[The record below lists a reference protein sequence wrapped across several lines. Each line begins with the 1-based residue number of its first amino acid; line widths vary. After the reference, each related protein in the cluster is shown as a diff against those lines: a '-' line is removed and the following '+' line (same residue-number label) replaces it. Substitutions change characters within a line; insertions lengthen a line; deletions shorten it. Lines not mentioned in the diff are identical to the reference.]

1 MTAWKRERT
10 SIYINSTILDFMR
23 LTIDQTILDK
33 HGLSIEEFMVLY
45 LSSKSV
51 DINSCMQSLIRK
63 GLADKNLFTEN
74 NIVVSDKVKDLVT
87 TIIIDSDKNV
97 VDKDAEFIELANEL
111 RELYPTGRKEGTT
124 YMWRGTTAEIAKK
137 LKTLVVKYK
146 YTFTKEQVI
155 KATKEYI
162 SSFNGNY
169 KKMRLLKYF
178 ILKSERDAD
187 DNVNVISELMTI
199 IENAGQVDAHRDD
212 WMSTMV

>member
-1 MTAWKRERT
+1 
-10 SIYINSTILDFMR
+10 MR
-23 LTIDQTILDK
+23 LTINRTVLDK
-33 HGLSIEEFMVLY
+33 HDLTISEFMVLY
-45 LSSKSV
+45 LNVNSV
-51 DINSCMQSLIRK
+51 DIKSCMDSLVAK
-63 GLADKNLFTEN
+63 GLADKNLFSEGS
-74 NIVVSDKVKDLVT
+74 IVVSDKVKELVS
-87 TIIIDSDKNV
+87 TIAIDSDKSV
-97 VDKDAEFIELANEL
+97 IDKDAEFIELANEL
-111 RELYPTGRKEGTT
+111 RELYPAGRKEGTT

-146 YTFTKEQVI
+146 YSFTREQVI

-187 DNVNVISELMTI
+187 DNVNVISELMTL
-199 IENAGQVDAHRDD
+199 IENEGQTEVRRDD

>member
-1 MTAWKRERT
+1 
-10 SIYINSTILDFMR
+10 MR
-23 LTIDQTILDK
+23 LTIDQSVLDK
-33 HGLSIEEFMVLY
+33 HELTISEFMVLY
-45 LSSKSV
+45 LNAKEV
-51 DINSCMQSLIRK
+51 DVTECANTLVRK
-63 GLADKNLFTEN
+63 GLADRNLFKEN
-74 NIVVSDKVKDLVT
+74 SLVVSEKIKELLS
-87 TIIIDSDKNV
+87 TIVIDSDKEVIN
-97 VDKDAEFIELANEL
+97 KDAEFLELANEL
-111 RELYPTGRKEGTT
+111 RELYPAGRKEGTT

-146 YTFTKEQVI
+146 YSFTREQVI

-187 DNVNVISELMTI
+187 DNINVISELMTL
-199 IENAGQVDAHRDD
+199 IENEGQTDAHRDD

>member
-1 MTAWKRERT
+1 
-10 SIYINSTILDFMR
+10 MR
-23 LTIDQTILDK
+23 LTIDQTVLEK
-33 HGLSIEEFMVLY
+33 HDLTVSEFMVLY
-45 LSSKSV
+45 LSVNSV
-51 DINSCMQSLIRK
+51 NIKSCMDSLVAK
-63 GLADKNLFTEN
+63 GLADKNLFSEDS
-74 NIVVSDKVKDLVT
+74 IVVSDKVKDLVS
-87 TIIIDSDKNV
+87 TIAIDSDKSV
-97 VDKDAEFIELANEL
+97 IDKDAEFIELANEL
-111 RELYPTGRKEGTT
+111 RELYPAGRKEGTT

-146 YTFTKEQVI
+146 YSFTREQVL

-187 DNVNVISELMTI
+187 DNVNVISELMTL
-199 IENAGQVDAHRDD
+199 IENEGQTDAHRDD

>member
-1 MTAWKRERT
+1 
-10 SIYINSTILDFMR
+10 MR
-23 LTIDQTILDK
+23 LTIDQTVLDK
-33 HGLSIEEFMVLY
+33 HDLTISEFMVLY
-45 LSSKSV
+45 LNVNSV
-51 DINSCMQSLIRK
+51 DIKSCMDSLVAK
-63 GLADKNLFTEN
+63 GLADKNLFSEGS
-74 NIVVSDKVKDLVT
+74 IVVSDKVKELVS
-87 TIIIDSDKNV
+87 TIAIDSDKSV
-97 VDKDAEFIELANEL
+97 IDKDAEFIELANEL

-146 YTFTKEQVI
+146 YSFTREQVI

-187 DNVNVISELMTI
+187 DNVNVISELMTL
-199 IENAGQVDAHRDD
+199 IENEGQTEVRRDD

>member
-1 MTAWKRERT
+1 
-10 SIYINSTILDFMR
+10 MR
-23 LTIDQTILDK
+23 ITIDQGVLDR
-33 HGLSIEEFMVLY
+33 HNLTVGEFMVLY
-45 LSSKSV
+45 LSANSV
-51 DINSCMQSLIRK
+51 DINACIDTLVKK
-63 GLADKNLFTEN
+63 GLAERNLFTEG

-87 TIIIDSDKNV
+87 SIVIDSDKSV
-97 VDKDAEFIELANEL
+97 VDKDAEYIELANEL
-111 RELYPTGRKEGTT
+111 RELYPSGRKEGTT

-146 YTFTKEQVI
+146 YSYTKEQVI

-162 SSFNGNY
+162 NSFNGNY

-187 DNVNVISELMTI
+187 DNVNVISELMTL
-199 IENAGQVDAHRDD
+199 IENEGQTDAHRDD

>member
-1 MTAWKRERT
+1 
-10 SIYINSTILDFMR
+10 MR
-23 LTIDQTILDK
+23 LTIDQSILDK
-33 HGLSIEEFMVLY
+33 HELTISEFMVLY
-45 LSSKSV
+45 LNAKEV
-51 DINSCMQSLIRK
+51 DITECVNTLVKK
-63 GLADKNLFTEN
+63 GLADRNLFKEN
-74 NIVVSDKVKDLVT
+74 SLVVSEKIKGLLS
-87 TIIIDSDKNV
+87 TIVIDSDKEVIN
-97 VDKDAEFIELANEL
+97 KDAEFLELANEL
-111 RELYPTGRKEGTT
+111 RELYPAGRKEGTT

-146 YTFTKEQVI
+146 YSFTREQVL

-187 DNVNVISELMTI
+187 DNVNVISELMTL
-199 IENAGQVDAHRDD
+199 IENEGQTDAQRDD

>member
-1 MTAWKRERT
+1 
-10 SIYINSTILDFMR
+10 MR
-23 LTIDQTILDK
+23 LTIDRTVLDK
-33 HGLSIEEFMVLY
+33 HDLTISEFMVLY
-45 LSSKSV
+45 LNVNSV
-51 DINSCMQSLIRK
+51 DIKSCMDSLVAK
-63 GLADKNLFTEN
+63 GLADKNLFSEGS
-74 NIVVSDKVKDLVT
+74 IVVSDKVKELVS
-87 TIIIDSDKNV
+87 TIAIDSDKSV
-97 VDKDAEFIELANEL
+97 IDKDAEFIELANEL
-111 RELYPTGRKEGTT
+111 RELYPAGRKEGTT

-146 YTFTKEQVI
+146 YSFTREQVI

-187 DNVNVISELMTI
+187 DNVNVISELMTL
-199 IENAGQVDAHRDD
+199 IENEGQTEVRRDD

>member
-1 MTAWKRERT
+1 
-10 SIYINSTILDFMR
+10 MR
-23 LTIDQTILDK
+23 LTIDQTVLDK
-33 HGLSIEEFMVLY
+33 HDLTISEFMVLY
-45 LSSKSV
+45 LNVNSV
-51 DINSCMQSLIRK
+51 DIKSCMDSLVAK
-63 GLADKNLFTEN
+63 GLADKNLFSKGS
-74 NIVVSDKVKDLVT
+74 IVVSDKVKELVS
-87 TIIIDSDKNV
+87 TIAIDSDKSV
-97 VDKDAEFIELANEL
+97 IDKDAEFIELANEL
-111 RELYPTGRKEGTT
+111 RELYPAGRKEGTT

-146 YTFTKEQVI
+146 YSFTREQVI

-187 DNVNVISELMTI
+187 DNVNVISELMTL
-199 IENAGQVDAHRDD
+199 IENEGQTEVRRDD